1 MPSLRTVLVIVG
13 LTIAFGGVAI
23 MAANELTAT
32 AGRMNRRI
40 GGLIRPE
47 SVRVA
52 LAQAGLESIPVPAWV
67 SARIR
72 LALPAAAIG
81 LEMFCLPGLG
91 PIRLFFGLHLI
102 RDRV

>member
-40 GGLIRPE
+40 GGFIRPE
-47 SVRVA
+47 SVRTSRSGVNTSPR
-52 LAQAGLESIPVPAWV
+52 LDFGSHRTRHRGLSYRLGMVWPAGPGPDRFSCRVP
-67 SARIR
+67 
-72 LALPAAAIG
+72 PD
-81 LEMFCLPGLG
+81 
-91 PIRLFFGLHLI
+91 
-102 RDRV
+102 RDGA